1 MIPGRVKL
9 RWLVPSM
16 EIFNERSCKAKA
28 RVVGHLQKKNNMFL
42 SLWDLLP
49 RCLHILHD
57 VNAVLPVPAYHLI
70 PALPQK

>member
-1 MIPGRVKL
+1 MVGSKYGNFSMKGVVKPKPEL
-9 RWLVPSM
+9 LATC
-16 EIFNERSCKAKA
+16 EK
-28 RVVGHLQKKNNMFL
+28 NMFL